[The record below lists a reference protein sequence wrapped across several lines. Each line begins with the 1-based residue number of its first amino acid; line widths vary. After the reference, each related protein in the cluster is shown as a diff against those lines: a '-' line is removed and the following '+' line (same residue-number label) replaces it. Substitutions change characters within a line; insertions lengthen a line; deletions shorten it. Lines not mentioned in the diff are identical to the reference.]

1 MGEKDRAQE
10 GSRQPAVSSRVDVMS
25 MLINQSISDGGVCR
39 TALAKPGLLKKGVT
53 IIENM

>member
-1 MGEKDRAQE
+1 MGEKDRAQQ

-39 TALAKPGLLKKGVT
+39 TAPAKPGLLKKCVT
-53 IIENM
+53 MLENM

>member
-25 MLINQSISDGGVCR
+25 MLINQSISDGGVSR
-39 TALAKPGLLKKGVT
+39 TAPAKPGLLKKGVT
-53 IIENM
+53 IIENI

>member
-10 GSRQPAVSSRVDVMS
+10 GSRQPAISSRVDVMS

-39 TALAKPGLLKKGVT
+39 TAPANLGLLKEGVT